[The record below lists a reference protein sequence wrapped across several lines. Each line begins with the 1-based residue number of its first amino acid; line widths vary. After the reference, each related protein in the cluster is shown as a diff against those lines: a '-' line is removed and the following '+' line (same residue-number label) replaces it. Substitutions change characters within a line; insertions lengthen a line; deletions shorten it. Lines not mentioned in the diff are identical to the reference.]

1 MLKLDTYKMTNK
13 GIKNPE
19 VKEEKPAAIV
29 STETVKTVIEA
40 SPLQKSLIEEYLK
53 LQTRIEV
60 FKGQSKNV
68 VKAMRAFGYSAE
80 QIDAIRHNTYE
91 LKEVA

>member
-1 MLKLDTYKMTNK
+1 MSNK
-13 GIKNPE
+13 GVKPEIKE
-19 VKEEKPAAIV
+19 DKPAAIV

-53 LQTRIEV
+53 LQSRIEV

-68 VKAMRAFGYSAE
+68 IKAMKAFGYSA
-80 QIDAIRHNTYE
+80 
-91 LKEVA
+91 